1 MSDRTVLFDL
11 DGTLIDTAADLVAVV
26 NRLLREADRP
36 LMPFAVAR
44 NRVSDGA
51 VGLLRLGF
59 GADLVEDRLEA
70 LRRRF
75 LDLYIENVCIKSRLF
90 IDIRDLF
97 DAASGCLRWGI
108 VTNKPREMSV
118 ALLTRLGLERLPG
131 CIVGGDS
138 LPQRK
143 PHPAPLL
150 FAAETLGAPAADCIY
165 VGDSQRDIEAG
176 RAAGMRTAVAAYGY
190 IPPGVD
196 AAAWGADALIR
207 HPRDLAATLGAL
219 GAPVR

>member
-1 MSDRTVLFDL
+1 LFDL
-11 DGTLIDTAADLVAVV
+11 DGTLIDTAADLVAVL
-26 NRLLREADRP
+26 NRLLRDAGRP
-36 LMPFAVAR
+36 PMPYAVAR
-44 NRVSDGA
+44 NRVSNGA

-59 GADLVEDRLEA
+59 GADVSADRLET

-75 LDLYIENVCIKSRLF
+75 LEIYIDSVCLKSHLF

-97 DAASGCLRWGI
+97 DPSSRISRWGI
-108 VTNKPREMSV
+108 VTNKPHEMTV
-118 ALLTRLGLERLPG
+118 ALLRSLGLERLPG

-150 FAAETLGAPAADCIY
+150 FAAETLGAAAADCIY
-165 VGDSQRDIEAG
+165 VGDAERDIEAG

-190 IPPGVD
+190 IPPAVD
-196 AAAWGADALIR
+196 PATWGADAVIR
-207 HPRDLAATLGAL
+207 HPRELAATLRAL
-219 GAPVR
+219 GAALP